1 MRARHS
7 LHSLPAVPVYSAAFL
22 ANDLLAVGGGGGVS
36 KSGINNKLARFLNFS
51 TKSLTHSMPQRLYT
65 VNDERSIALLDEFQL
80 QGGEDAPMSMAAD
93 TEVRI
98 PPLRLPRSS
107 PTASPKKYS
116 VALTVLLKK

>member
-22 ANDLLAVGGGGGVS
+22 AKDLLAVGGGGGVS
-36 KSGINNKLARFLNFS
+36 KSGINNKLVRFLNSS
-51 TKSLTHSMPQRLYT
+51 TQVVITYSMPQRLYT

-80 QGGEDAPMSMAAD
+80 QSGEDAPMSMAAD

-98 PPLRLPRSS
+98 
-107 PTASPKKYS
+107 Y
-116 VALTVLLKK
+116 